1 LGNWISKK
9 LKNALVIIWFVL
21 IAVNSIDYI
30 GGFIGLS
37 LEIRTRLIVGIVL
50 VAIGM
55 FVAKSERG

>member
-1 LGNWISKK
+1 MGNGISKK

-21 IAVNSIDYI
+21 IAVNAIDYI

-37 LEIRTRLIVGIVL
+37 LEIRTSLIVGIVL